1 MLIHSF
7 TGARRRSA
15 VVTAAAAAVTA
26 AAVAAAGCGTAPA
39 TPPPPPT
46 QGGPPVVVIR
56 DNANGTMVPVAAG
69 DRVELILS
77 SSYWDVAG
85 SSAPRVLRQDGPAV
99 PMPRPSSCSSAIPGL
114 GCVPI
119 QLKFTALA
127 NGKAVITASRTSC
140 GEALRCRPDQT
151 RFTVTVVVGGQG

>member
-1 MLIHSF
+1 MLIHRF

-15 VVTAAAAAVTA
+15 IATAAVAAAAV
-26 AAVAAAGCGTAPA
+26 AAVMAAGCGTAPA
-39 TPPPPPT
+39 TPPAPPT
-46 QGGPPVVVIR
+46 QGGPLVIVIR

-85 SSAPRVLRQDGPAV
+85 SSAPRVLRQDGPAT
-99 PMPRPSSCSSAIPGL
+99 PMPRPSSCPNIPGL

-127 NGKAVITASRTSC
+127 DGKAVIKASRTSC